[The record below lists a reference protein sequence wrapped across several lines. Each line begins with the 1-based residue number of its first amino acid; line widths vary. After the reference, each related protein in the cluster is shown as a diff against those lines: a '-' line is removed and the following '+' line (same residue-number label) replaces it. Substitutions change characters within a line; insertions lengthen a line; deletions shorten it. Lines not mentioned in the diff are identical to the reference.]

1 MTEAKFTYDERLLER
16 CVKSSLYQQV
26 IAHRDASLSETDT
39 VEETSSNNDARSLV
53 ADMGNLASP
62 DPRREEQTMRENQME
77 DSDDPQACVT
87 LFHEHR
93 LHYYGQQPAQPA
105 LSVASYLYKSR
116 EAAES
121 ASSPS
126 ALTSVRRFEAFV
138 ENVGFVHRHN
148 SRASDSRQHPQ
159 HRVALNRFSDRRP
172 NEILS
177 GAGDGGHVA
186 GGATSARRHLLRQSE
201 QADPPDEEDDPVFD
215 RRILAQLE
223 KDGVVVHLDDAEA
236 VMSVS
241 IEGIG
246 KGSMNHLNP
255 KKYEKIYH
263 QSKTLTLNPDEPLRQ
278 FQTPEVLQELDGAIL
293 SIRPEQPMEDDTD
306 DDDDKDADGPPPS
319 QNPVF
324 VSDQPPEEEEDEFAR
339 NLNWATAENP
349 DGVAIVHEPIDQV
362 RTEWHTVLLRGGSEL
377 TLTLVLVCFVLFCFV
392 LFCFVRAGHVRGLLG
407 VRRHRVAGG
416 VGVPSG
422 GLQRLSNVREA
433 PPVRDRE
440 LARERRRFRRR

>member
-1 MTEAKFTYDERLLER
+1 MTEAKFTYDDRLLER

-39 VEETSSNNDARSLV
+39 VEATSSNNDARSLV
-53 ADMGNLASP
+53 ADMDSIASP
-62 DPRREEQTMRENQME
+62 DPRREEQTMRENQLE

-93 LHYYGQQPAQPA
+93 MHYYGQQPAQPA
-105 LSVASYLYKSR
+105 ISVASYLYKSG
-116 EAAES
+116 EAAKS
-121 ASSPS
+121 TTSPS
-126 ALTSVRRFEAFV
+126 STSAVRRFEAFV

-159 HRVALNRFSDRRP
+159 HRAALNRFSDRRP

-177 GAGDGGHVA
+177 GAGDGANGA
-186 GGATSARRHLLRQSE
+186 GGAKSASRHLLRLSE
-201 QADPPDEEDDPVFD
+201 QADPPDEEDDPIFD
-215 RRILAQLE
+215 RRILARLE
-223 KDGVVVHLDDAEA
+223 KDGVVVHLDDAET

-293 SIRPEQPMEDDTD
+293 SIRPEQPMEDDD
-306 DDDDKDADGPPPS
+306 DDDDEEEDADGPPPS
-319 QNPVF
+319 HNPVL
-324 VSDQPPEEEEDEFAR
+324 VSDEPPEEEEDEFAR
-339 NLNWATAENP
+339 NLNWATTENP

-362 RTEWHTVLLRGGSEL
+362 RSEWHTVLLRGGSER
-377 TLTLVLVCFVLFCFV
+377 TLTLVVVCLFCSRRA
-392 LFCFVRAGHVRGLLG
+392 RAGR
-407 VRRHRVAGG
+407 AGR
-416 VGVPSG
+416 S
-422 GLQRLSNVREA
+422 
-433 PPVRDRE
+433 PPPGRW
-440 LARERRRFRRR
+440 RRRRPVGRPTTPFERTRSATRSRP